1 MLADK
6 EKQIEELFAKVKEY
20 DECLD
25 TAEKEYKSKLNRKA
39 QVPTITIWLCMPVYI
54 PFDIIW

>member
-1 MLADK
+1 VLADK

-39 QVPTITIWLCMPVYI
+39 QVPTITI
-54 PFDIIW
+54 